1 MNGATGVL
9 ATPALDT
16 PAASSAD
23 VVPSPFAAAS
33 GGPPLLDPSALRAE
47 PTSADV
53 QAWWD
58 ALVAAGLDVRQPAAL
73 LTQLDALLVAATS
86 LDGQDLL
93 DNLAARAALVRGLV
107 DHALVQLGPALE
119 RAGTVAGALPVTSP
133 IVDYVAGRENLVSA
147 ALQSAADITVLVPF
161 PLSAAVS
168 SSTRLAGFLTSD
180 APEAQAVKAAAIE
193 FAQGVYDGFMMSGL
207 VDPSFGNRFY
217 EQAVAN
223 ARALHVLLPTVVDAG
238 LAYGIVIQP
247 LVDVLDLVKLVFGD
261 LMGIVKTLQLLGSA
275 AVADP
280 TVAHGLGVLIGQQQ
294 ASSFEASL
302 FEAGPATF
310 YFTLSTAIGELL
322 QNTVLSATGAG
333 LVVVVGTKALRA
345 TKITAAAAKLLV
357 TVVEH
362 LPGSAPG
369 RERLVAALRA
379 MADAFDNRWR
389 LLEEL
394 AGDSEE
400 VLAAIRR
407 LLARDDLRKLLYD
420 LSDHVEEARADL
432 DPALPGGLDA
442 NLAAEITA
450 REAQVLAVLTRLGGM
465 TDVELDGVSA
475 YRRIWSEDG
484 PPRGMTKPW
493 TDALG
498 SPEGAKGGNQDTRWF
513 DLLDEPADGMP
524 GPLERVAPDHPV
536 ATGLWALLGELDPV
550 TNGRGL
556 YAVLVDFWAGDSKT
570 AGAIGSLYGA
580 RDLYRELSPGH
591 PDVRFDFEITFTGPE
606 GRRDLDVVVFRG
618 DDSPP
623 DGVMGFLLVAEIKN
637 IVGGF
642 ISDRLKSQMAR
653 DLARHIGAGDVD
665 FEKLRWLVPEDQLAM
680 LEGPLG
686 DAFRAAIND
695 DRVQDAIATSPHD
708 MIDVMTR
715 LDTAIRNGRLIGSFG
730 VNAP

>member
-1 MNGATGVL
+1 MTGAPGVL
-9 ATPALDT
+9 TTSALDT
-16 PAASSAD
+16 PAASPAD
-23 VVPSPFAAAS
+23 VVPSPFAAVS
-33 GGPPLLDPSALRAE
+33 GRPPLLDPSALRTE
-47 PTSADV
+47 PTGADV
-53 QAWWD
+53 EAWWD
-58 ALVAAGLDVRQPAAL
+58 ALVAAGLDVRQPSAL
-73 LTQLDALLVAATS
+73 LTQLDALLVAATG

-93 DNLAARAALVRGLV
+93 DNLAARTALVRGLV
-107 DHALVQLGPALE
+107 AHALVQLGPALE
-119 RAGTVAGALPVTSP
+119 RAGAVVGALPVTSP

-147 ALQSAADITVLVPF
+147 ALQSAADISVFVPV

-180 APEAQAVKAAAIE
+180 APEAKAVKAAALE

-207 VDPSFGNRFY
+207 VDPSIGNRFY

-223 ARALHVLLPTVVDAG
+223 ARALHVLLPTIVDAG
-238 LAYGIVIQP
+238 LVYGIVIQP
-247 LVDVLDLVKLVFGD
+247 LVDVLDLIKLVFGD
-261 LMGIVKTLQLLGSA
+261 LMGIVKTLRLLGAA

-280 TVAHGLGVLIGQQQ
+280 AVAHGLGVLIGQQQ

-302 FEAGPATF
+302 FETGPATF

-322 QNTVLSATGAG
+322 QNTALGATGAG
-333 LVVVVGTKALRA
+333 LVMVVGTKALRA
-345 TKITAAAAKLLV
+345 TKVTAAAAKLIV

-369 RERLVAALRA
+369 RERLIAALRA

-407 LLARDDLRKLLYD
+407 LLAREDLRKLLYD
-420 LSDHVEEARADL
+420 LSDYAEEARGDL
-432 DPALPGGLDA
+432 DPALPDA
-442 NLAAEITA
+442 KLVAEIKA
-450 REAQVLAVLTRLGGM
+450 REVQVLAVLTRLGGM

-498 SPEGAKGGNQDTRWF
+498 SPEGDKGGNQDTRWF
-513 DLLDEPADGMP
+513 DLLDGDPIG
-524 GPLERVAPDHPV
+524 
-536 ATGLWALLGELDPV
+536 TGLWALLGELDPV

-580 RDLYRELSPGH
+580 RDLYRELSPDH

-623 DGVMGFLLVAEIKN
+623 DGVMGFLLVVEIKN
-637 IVGGF
+637 IVGGL
-642 ISDRLKSQMAR
+642 ISDRLKSQMGR

-665 FEKLRWLVPEDQLAM
+665 FAKLRWLVPAADLKA

-686 DAFRAAIND
+686 DAFRAALND
-695 DRVQDAIATSPHD
+695 DRVQDAVAASPHD

-715 LDTAIRNGRLIGSFG
+715 LDAAIRGGRLIGSFD

>member
-1 MNGATGVL
+1 MTGAPGVL
-9 ATPALDT
+9 TTSALDT
-16 PAASSAD
+16 PAASPAD
-23 VVPSPFAAAS
+23 VVPSPFAAVS
-33 GGPPLLDPSALRAE
+33 GRPPLLDPSALRTE
-47 PTSADV
+47 PTGADV
-53 QAWWD
+53 EAWWD
-58 ALVAAGLDVRQPAAL
+58 ALVAAGLDVRQPSAL
-73 LTQLDALLVAATS
+73 LTQLDALLVAATG

-93 DNLAARAALVRGLV
+93 DNLAARTALVRGLV
-107 DHALVQLGPALE
+107 AHALVQLGPALE
-119 RAGTVAGALPVTSP
+119 RAGAVVGALPVTSP

-147 ALQSAADITVLVPF
+147 ALQSAADISVFVPV

-180 APEAQAVKAAAIE
+180 APEAKVVKAAALE

-207 VDPSFGNRFY
+207 VDPSIGNRFY

-223 ARALHVLLPTVVDAG
+223 ARALHVLLPTIVDAG
-238 LAYGIVIQP
+238 LVYGIVIQP
-247 LVDVLDLVKLVFGD
+247 LVDVLDLIKLVFGD
-261 LMGIVKTLQLLGSA
+261 LMGIVKTLRLLGAA

-280 TVAHGLGVLIGQQQ
+280 AVAHGLGVLIGQQQ

-302 FEAGPATF
+302 FETGPATF

-322 QNTVLSATGAG
+322 QNTVLGATGAG
-333 LVVVVGTKALRA
+333 LVMVVGTKALRA
-345 TKITAAAAKLLV
+345 TKVTAVAAKLIV

-369 RERLVAALRA
+369 RERLIAALRA

-407 LLARDDLRKLLYD
+407 LLAREDLRKLLYD
-420 LSDHVEEARADL
+420 LSDYAEEARGDL
-432 DPALPGGLDA
+432 DQALPDA
-442 NLAAEITA
+442 KLVAEIKA
-450 REAQVLAVLTRLGGM
+450 REVQVLAVLTRLGGM

-484 PPRGMTKPW
+484 PPRGMTTPW

-498 SPEGAKGGNQDTRWF
+498 SPEGDKGGNQDTRWF
-513 DLLDEPADGMP
+513 DLLDGD
-524 GPLERVAPDHPV
+524 PV
-536 ATGLWALLGELDPV
+536 GTGLWALLGELDPV

-580 RDLYRELSPGH
+580 RDLYHELSPDH

-623 DGVMGFLLVAEIKN
+623 DGVMGFLLVVEIKN
-637 IVGGF
+637 IVGGL

-665 FEKLRWLVPEDQLAM
+665 FAKLRWLLPAADLKA
-680 LEGPLG
+680 LERPLG
-686 DAFRAAIND
+686 DAFRAALND
-695 DRVQDAIATSPHD
+695 DRVQDAVAASPHD

-715 LDTAIRNGRLIGSFG
+715 LDAAIRGGRLIGSFD